1 LYWQKAEHYYKKYL
15 KSSTSLAASELP
27 GIHLFIGVYMF
38 ERIISKKAP
47 ADRQIIDTLGAAA
60 EYLKRLEAFLYAN
73 YDINREL
80 KYPFGK
86 DYGWG
91 YKYSHKQ
98 THLCYVFF
106 ESGAITVT
114 LQLGDKTVPATEALL
129 PRLLPKTQQLWA
141 SRYPCGEHG
150 GWVHYRIQSD
160 EELGDVYEL
169 IKVKKHPISK

>member
-1 LYWQKAEHYYKKYL
+1 MYERILSKDAPSEQQIADTL
-15 KSSTSLAASELP
+15 KSASE
-27 GIHLFIGVYMF
+27 
-38 ERIISKKAP
+38 
-47 ADRQIIDTLGAAA
+47 
-60 EYLKRLEAFLYAN
+60 YLNSLEAFLCTN
-73 YDINREL
+73 YDITREL

-114 LQLGDKTVPATEALL
+114 LQLGDKLVPALEALL

-160 EELGDVYEL
+160 EELGDVYKL
-169 IKVKKHPISK
+169 ISIKKRPKNKY